1 MELSSNR
8 EPFEGTVTERE
19 IIVTWKT
26 GEVENWGEMVGLY
39 AKDMVDAWNQVEE
52 ECPNLNLIR
61 SVRLGKKL
69 EDEEE

>member
-8 EPFEGTVTERE
+8 EPFEGNVTERE

-26 GEVENWGEMVGLY
+26 GEVENWGKMVGLY

-52 ECPNLNLIR
+52 QCPNLNLIK
-61 SVRLGKKL
+61 SIRLGKKL
-69 EDEEE
+69 EDEE